1 MTENQINTRDKY
13 RDNLLSFVS
22 DKYVCTVP
30 ESSDDDK
37 QWLGSFVEEVSNYFY
52 NSGYSDAMDSIEIES
67 DNREEAHEL
76 PISSPTNIEDDV
88 IFAPKL
94 DDISDEE
101 LINELRSRGYK
112 GTLSINKDIEL

>member
-52 NSGYSDAMDSIEIES
+52 NSGYNDAMESTEIECNS
-67 DNREEAHEL
+67 EEKHEL
-76 PISSPTNIEDDV
+76 PIGAPGDDNDDV